1 MQRAMV
7 TINLSKSCL
16 SRVINYNRLVIGID
30 CSTTACKALAWNRE
44 GKAIA
49 EGRATYPLLQPQA
62 NWYEQD
68 AAQWWHSTCNAIK
81 QLLSQI
87 DKKQVEAVCI
97 THQRETFV
105 AVDREGKAIRNAIV
119 WMDKRSRKQ
128 VNFLAEKIGTE
139 QINQLTG
146 KPNAMTP
153 SLPKIIWLTQNEVET
168 VTRTYKFLDVHGYL
182 VYYLTK
188 NFRTS
193 LASADPMGVMD
204 MQANTW
210 ADDLLTSLGLQKGQ
224 FAELVQPGS
233 IIGYVNESAATA
245 TELPDGLPVIAGAGD
260 GQCAGLGA
268 NAVGNNRAYLN
279 LGTAIV
285 SGIISSDYLVNPAF
299 RTMYAP
305 IPKSYFLETVLL
317 GGVFTLNW
325 FVEKFANDLRYS
337 NLNLSPEEILE
348 TAAAKL
354 PPGADGLMLV
364 PYWNY
369 VMNPY
374 WDASASGITIGWTG
388 THGREHLYRAILEG
402 IAFEQRLVGDAVM
415 AAMAQRFSEYVVMGG
430 GSQSNLW
437 CQIVADI
444 TGVPVV
450 RSKTTEATCL
460 GAGILAA
467 VAVGWYPDIKIAASS
482 MTGTGSRF
490 TPNSPTQ
497 AIYEKLYTQVYKPL
511 FPTLQSLVQ
520 RLADLT
526 QVEKN

>member
-1 MQRAMV
+1 M
-7 TINLSKSCL
+7 INH
-16 SRVINYNRLVIGID
+16 NRLVIGID
-30 CSTTACKALAWNRE
+30 CSTTACKAIAWNKE
-44 GKAIA
+44 GKAVA
-49 EGRATYPLLQPQA
+49 EGRASYPLLQPQA

-68 AAQWWHSTCNAIK
+68 AAQWWHSTCSSIK

-87 DKKQVEAVCI
+87 ETKQVEAVCI

-105 AVDREGKAIRNAIV
+105 AVDREGKAVRNAIV
-119 WMDKRSRKQ
+119 WMDKRSHQQ

-153 SLPKIIWLTQNEVET
+153 SLPKIIWLTQHEVET
-168 VTRTYKFLDVHGYL
+168 VSRTHKFLDVHGYL
-182 VYYLTK
+182 VHHLTQ

-193 LASADPMGVMD
+193 LASADPMGVID

-210 ADDLLTSLGLQKGQ
+210 AEDLLSCLGLQKSQ
-224 FAELVQPGS
+224 FASLVQPGS
-233 IIGYVNESAATA
+233 IIGYVNEIAAAATG
-245 TELPDGLPVIAGAGD
+245 LPCGLPVIAGAGD

-268 NAVGNNRAYLN
+268 NAIGNNRAYLN
-279 LGTAIV
+279 LGTAIA
-285 SGIISSDYLVNPAF
+285 SGIQSSNYLVNSAF
-299 RTMYAP
+299 RTVYAP
-305 IPKSYFLETVLL
+305 IPESYFLETVLQ
-317 GGVFTLNW
+317 GGVFTINW
-325 FVEKFANDLRYS
+325 FVEKFANDLQYS

-364 PYWNY
+364 PYWNH

-388 THGREHLYRAILEG
+388 THGREHLMRAILEG

-415 AAMAQRFSEYVVMGG
+415 ATMNQRFSEYVVMGG

-437 CQIVADI
+437 CQIIADI

-450 RSKTTEATCL
+450 RSTTTEATCL

-467 VAVGWYPDIKIAASS
+467 VAVWWYPDINIAALS
-482 MTGTGSRF
+482 MTDTGSRF
-490 TPNSPTQ
+490 TPNSQTQ

-520 RLADLT
+520 RLTDLT
-526 QVEKN
+526 QFQNN